1 LGKIILGDECIPY
14 TLKHSK
20 RRSIGLKIDSDGLA
34 VSTPIG
40 ESLRTV
46 ETLLRKKENWIL
58 KNLEKCKQRK
68 STELVWSIDTHYPL
82 LGKPWKIMIQTS
94 GAIKMVPLDAQMQ
107 MNINSSEV
115 SLMPQQIEHFV
126 MVWYFEQAHHCF
138 SERITHYRSKLNVA
152 TPILKLSRAK
162 TRWGSCNS
170 RGVVHLNW
178 RLIQLPL
185 ELIDY
190 VVAHELS
197 HLIEMSHS
205 LVFWKLV
212 ASIYPDYNT
221 ARKRLKEYG

>member
-1 LGKIILGDECIPY
+1 MGNECVLY
-14 TLKHSK
+14 TLKQSK
-20 RRSIGLKIDSDGLA
+20 RQSIGLKIDSNGLA

-40 ESLRTV
+40 ESLHNV
-46 ETLLRKKENWIL
+46 ETLLRKKANWIL
-58 KNLEKCKQRK
+58 ENLEKWKQQK

-82 LGKPWKIMIQTS
+82 LGEPWQIMIQTS
-94 GAIKMVPLDAQMQ
+94 GAIKMVPLDAQML
-107 MNINSSEV
+107 MNINSLEAL

-126 MVWYFEQAHHCF
+126 MVWYFKQAHYCF
-138 SERITHYRSKLNVA
+138 SERITHYRSKLNVVN
-152 TPILKLSRAK
+152 PILKLSRAK

-170 RGVVHLNW
+170 RGVIHLNW

-197 HLIEMSHS
+197 HLVEMNHS
-205 LVFWKLV
+205 PAFWKQV

-221 ARKRLKEYG
+221 ARMRLKEYG